1 MNSVEM
7 IEKIAE
13 KDIDVDEFVQLAIRA
28 GLARDEIASQINL

>member
-13 KDIDVDEFVQLAIRA
+13 KDIDVDEFVQLAIRG